1 MRIFYYSIISIAL
14 AGLSFVTYYF
24 QNRTFHHPGDTL
36 FYFFQDLA
44 FLPVQILLGVLIIDN
59 LVRYREKKKLLNKM
73 NMVIGVFFAEAGS
86 ELLTRFVGM
95 TLNRGALAGTLRID
109 GTWNAKRFSSVSK
122 LIADTGIDI
131 DLSTADLEALGI
143 FLAEK
148 REPVLRLLE
157 NPNLME
163 HERFTDLLWAVS
175 HLTEELSYRKDYRA
189 LPPQDIEHLKGDV
202 IRAYR
207 LLVTEWIHYMK
218 HLKSQYPYLYSL
230 AVRTNPFNPD
240 ARVEL

>member
-1 MRIFYYSIISIAL
+1 MRIFYYSIISVAL
-14 AGLSFVTYYF
+14 AGLSFLTYYF
-24 QNRTFHHPGDTL
+24 QNRTFHHPSDTV

-73 NMVIGVFFAEAGS
+73 NMVIGVFFTEAGS
-86 ELLTRFVGM
+86 ALLSRFVDM
-95 TLNRGALAGTLRID
+95 TANRKDLSGTLLID
-109 GTWNAKRFSSVSK
+109 GTWSAKRFVSASK
-122 LIADTGIDI
+122 TVAEIGIGID
-131 DLSTADLEALGI
+131 LPPVDLEELGS
-143 FLAEK
+143 FLSGK
-148 REPVLRLLE
+148 REAVLRLLE

-175 HLTEELSYRKDYRA
+175 HLTEELSYRKDFRA
-189 LPPQDIEHLKGDV
+189 LPPQDIEHLKGDI